1 MGNADRRSY
10 DMATSSETQGNL
22 QTIVSRLE
30 ALINDRDS
38 AVKAAMA
45 DFLADGVADQ
55 YHDKEVRWNSAAGEV
70 RSIIALIRTTLQQ
83 NDDTAQTTLS
93 RAAAAVAGIG

>member
-1 MGNADRRSY
+1 MNSDRRSF
-10 DMATSSETQGNL
+10 DMATSGEAQSNL
-22 QTIVSRLE
+22 QSIVARLE
-30 ALINDRDS
+30 VLINDRDA

-70 RSIIALIRTTLQQ
+70 RSIIALVRTTLQR
-83 NDDTAQTTLS
+83 NDETAQSTLS
-93 RAAAAVAGIG
+93 RAKAAVDAIG

>member
-1 MGNADRRSY
+1 MNSDRRSF
-10 DMATSSETQGNL
+10 DMATSGEAQSNL
-22 QTIVSRLE
+22 QAVVARLE
-30 ALINDRDS
+30 ALINDRDA

-70 RSIIALIRTTLQQ
+70 RSIIALVRTTLQR
-83 NDDTAQTTLS
+83 NDETAQSTLS
-93 RAAAAVAGIG
+93 RAKAAVDAIG

>member
-1 MGNADRRSY
+1 MASDRRSF
-10 DMATSSETQGNL
+10 DMATSSEAQSNL
-22 QTIVSRLE
+22 QSVVARLE
-30 ALINDRDS
+30 VLINDRDA

-55 YHDKEVRWNSAAGEV
+55 YHDKEVRWNTAASEV
-70 RSIIALIRTTLQQ
+70 RTIITLIKTTLQQ

-93 RAAAAVAGIG
+93 RARAAVDSIG

>member
-1 MGNADRRSY
+1 MANSDRRSY
-10 DMATSSETQGNL
+10 DMATSSEAQGNL
-22 QTIVSRLE
+22 QSVVARLE
-30 ALINDRDS
+30 AVINERDS

-55 YHDKEVRWNSAAGEV
+55 YHDKEVRWNTAAGEV
-70 RSIIALIRTTLQQ
+70 RSIISLIRTTLQQ

-93 RAAAAVAGIG
+93 RARSAVDGIG

>member
-1 MGNADRRSY
+1 MSSDRRSF
-10 DMATSSETQGNL
+10 DMATSGEAQGNL
-22 QTIVSRLE
+22 QAVVARLE
-30 ALINDRDS
+30 VLINDRDA

-70 RSIIALIRTTLQQ
+70 RSIIALVRSTLQR
-83 NDDTAQTTLS
+83 NDETAQTTLS
-93 RAAAAVAGIG
+93 RAKAAVDAIG

>member
-1 MGNADRRSY
+1 MTSDRRSF
-10 DMATSSETQGNL
+10 DMATSGEAQSNL
-22 QTIVSRLE
+22 QAIVARLE
-30 ALINDRDS
+30 VLINDRDA

-70 RSIIALIRTTLQQ
+70 RSIIALVRGTLQR
-83 NDDTAQTTLS
+83 NDETAQSTLS
-93 RAAAAVAGIG
+93 RAKAAVDAIG

>member
-1 MGNADRRSY
+1 MNSDRRSF
-10 DMATSSETQGNL
+10 DMATSGEAQSNL
-22 QTIVSRLE
+22 QSIVARLE
-30 ALINDRDS
+30 VLINDRDA

-70 RSIIALIRTTLQQ
+70 RSIITLVRTTLQR
-83 NDDTAQTTLS
+83 NDETAQSTLS
-93 RAAAAVAGIG
+93 RAKAAVDAIG

>member
-1 MGNADRRSY
+1 MTSDRRSF
-10 DMATSSETQGNL
+10 DMATSGEAQSNL
-22 QTIVSRLE
+22 QAIVARLE
-30 ALINDRDS
+30 VLINDRDA

-70 RSIIALIRTTLQQ
+70 RSIIALVRSTLQR
-83 NDDTAQTTLS
+83 NDETAQSTLA
-93 RAAAAVAGIG
+93 RARNAVDS